1 MRTRDNFKPVA
12 AALAI
17 VGAAL
22 LACPIFPS
30 KAHAQLAVTD
40 PPVEAAT
47 ADMDTVQEPGIL
59 AQDTATATSVTTG
72 GGGGQYQPN
81 TQYIA
86 SLDQQLFS
94 GINAQNFASWFPGW
108 VALPP
113 DSTDTIAIPLTNALL
128 TTYGQALAVAQSQAG
143 ELAGENLSNIETI
156 STNATAVLQAIQANT
171 EAQLQTAQEVQYLRQ
186 LVATLITVEATKA
199 GAELNERAREEA
211 TDAMSFNLGIV
222 P

>member
-22 LACPIFPS
+22 LACSIFPS

-143 ELAGENLSNIETI
+143 ENLSNIETI